1 MHDSIIPLH
10 LCGEKCKASGVKR
23 ITGEGKVQPRYW
35 KVRSGG
41 QWECSGAKHAG
52 GQGDAQGITWCR
64 VLEITAGQ
72 AILSGQE
79 QKDDPP
85 RRITRDAPRCS
96 VKLIREMLFN
106 GE

>member
-1 MHDSIIPLH
+1 MQGFRCEEDY
-10 LCGEKCKASGVKR
+10 
-23 ITGEGKVQPRYW
+23 TGEGKVRLHYW
-35 KVRSGG
+35 KVGG
-41 QWECSGAKHAG
+41 EGRRARSGAKHGG
-52 GQGDAQGITWCR
+52 GQGNVQGVTGCR